1 MVRIHGTEI
10 SKYNL
15 GGPWDGI
22 HPLPKN
28 EAVKSNLRPLNERFI
43 ALHIDYTEPLKGLK
57 SNIGPPPIL
66 NNLF

>member
-15 GGPWDGI
+15 GEPQDGV
-22 HPLPKN
+22 HTLLTN
-28 EAVKSNLRPLNERFI
+28 EAAKSNLRPLNERFI
-43 ALHIDYTEPLKGLK
+43 ALHIDNTEPLKGLK
-57 SNIGPPPIL
+57 SNIGPPSIL

>member
-10 SKYNL
+10 SKYNLGL

-43 ALHIDYTEPLKGLK
+43 ALHIDYTEP
-57 SNIGPPPIL
+57 P
-66 NNLF
+66 